1 MSYTT
6 EKLVLEKSRLENE
19 RFEDDFD
26 IASFI
31 KEAQSRI
38 DVKLRKRYKVPL
50 AEPVPGIIE
59 SIATNFAAGF
69 IIERDY
75 SNRPDKNEPYLAE
88 VLIKRAENDLTEV
101 IELNLLDGMSGIEYA
116 PIPGQAFGS
125 CSVRSTTPRPSEMDM
140 ALAKW

>member
-1 MSYTT
+1 MYTT

-19 RFEDDFD
+19 RFEDGFD
-26 IASFI
+26 ITSFI

-50 AEPVPGIIE
+50 VEPIPGIIE

-69 IIERDY
+69 VIERDY
-75 SNRPDKNEPYLAE
+75 SNRPEKNEPYLAE
-88 VLIKRAENDLTEV
+88 VLIRRAEDDLADV
-101 IELNLLDGMSGIEYA
+101 IELKLLDGMPGIEYA
-116 PIPGQAFGS
+116 EVPGKAFGS
-125 CSVRSTTPRPSEMDM
+125 CTLRSTTPIPSEMDM